1 MHWRVLRDGLAGGQ
15 VKYLD
20 TDPSVCAGTVTVLM
34 KQVGGLDVLYQ
45 MRDRRHSTVASYRK
59 SSKQMLQKKKSC
71 SGHELSSVAFH
82 SHQAFFRLTEK

>member
-34 KQVGGLDVLYQ
+34 KQVGNLDVLYQ
-45 MRDRRHSTVASYRK
+45 MRDYRHITVASYRK
-59 SSKQMLQKKKSC
+59 SSKQMLQKRKCPVQGMSC
-71 SGHELSSVAFH
+71 PVWHSTVIGHFLD
-82 SHQAFFRLTEK
+82 

>member
-59 SSKQMLQKKKSC
+59 SSKQMLQKKRKSPVQGMSC
-71 SGHELSSVAFH
+71 PVWH
-82 SHQAFFRLTEK
+82 STVIRHFLD